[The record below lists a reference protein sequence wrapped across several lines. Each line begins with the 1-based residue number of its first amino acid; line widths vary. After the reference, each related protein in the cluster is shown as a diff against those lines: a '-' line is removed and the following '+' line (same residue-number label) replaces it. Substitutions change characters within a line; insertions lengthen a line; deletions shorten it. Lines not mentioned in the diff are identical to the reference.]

1 MCSRTR
7 IFFLC
12 AGILALTQNREIR
25 LIIVN
30 QVLRRST
37 DIRDQ
42 PIQKI
47 ERHAFADHN
56 AKDLDAVFVGRERV
70 VGDDVLLGA
79 EELGDRVLF
88 QMWEFL
94 LEFV

>member
-1 MCSRTR
+1 M
-7 IFFLC
+7 FFLG
-12 AGILALTQNREIR
+12 AGIFALTQNREIR
-25 LIIVN
+25 FIIVN

-42 PIQKI
+42 SIQKI
-47 ERHAFADHN
+47 ERHAFADHD
-56 AKDLDAVFVGRERV
+56 AKDLGAVFVWGERV

-88 QMWEFL
+88 QVREFL